1 MISPDLFLHSITLV
15 MMMAMNVMPET
26 LKKWEQ
32 QSRWDLATAW
42 YDLKVIALLIQD
54 WPVYVISG
62 SLLTKDNTDYN
73 DGNECNAGNS
83 SYNNPKSLVL

>member
-15 MMMAMNVMPET
+15 MMMAMSVMPET
-26 LKKWEQ
+26 LKKNG
-32 QSRWDLATAW
+32 SN
-42 YDLKVIALLIQD
+42 LKVIALLIQD

-62 SLLTKDNTDYN
+62 PLLTKDNTDYN

>member
-15 MMMAMNVMPET
+15 MMMAMSVMPET
-26 LKKWEQ
+26 LKKNG
-32 QSRWDLATAW
+32 SN
-42 YDLKVIALLIQD
+42 LKVIALLIQD